1 MYHTT
6 KKLKYLIYVIDYNM
20 EEREDN
26 HKSEQGNE
34 QEKAL
39 IENINEF
46 YRNGKESEEKG
57 DFNTSVTLYFKALA
71 VLADLYIL
79 REEGK
84 IPSSHSERFRIL
96 EEKYPEICQ
105 IIDKDFLDYQ
115 NSYRIKLGQENC
127 KILREDAEK
136 LFRILKLNK

>member
-1 MYHTT
+1 M
-6 KKLKYLIYVIDYNM
+6 
-20 EEREDN
+20 
-26 HKSEQGNE
+26 NE

-46 YRNGKESEEKG
+46 YRNAIDSEKKN
-57 DFNTSVTLYFKALA
+57 DFNTAVTLYFKALA

-79 REEGK
+79 KKDGK

-96 EEKYPEICQ
+96 EEKYPEIYQ

-136 LFRILKLNK
+136 LFGILELNK